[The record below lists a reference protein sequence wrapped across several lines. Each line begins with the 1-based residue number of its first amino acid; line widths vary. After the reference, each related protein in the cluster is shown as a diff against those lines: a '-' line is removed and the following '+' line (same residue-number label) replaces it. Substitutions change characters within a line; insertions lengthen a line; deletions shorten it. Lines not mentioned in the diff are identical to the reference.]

1 MSRCRAFCIFCVT
14 LPARH
19 AGCGLRAESLRTE
32 SGLSCDNATFT
43 TNEHNTMR
51 TPLYTTKWYDIP
63 WAALITFTSLPL
75 RRLYRPPLTS
85 YHRAIELWP
94 LVGWLTGV
102 AMGAVIYFGSAV
114 MPYPLALMLAFAA
127 RLAITGARHERGLLR
142 FAGSLKTA
150 AGQAK
155 GGTSL
160 AGVATLAAY
169 TAILLAA
176 LSQLP
181 PATAALTA
189 SVADPFAKM
198 VAGQLTMMMPHTDG
212 ENAAGGDPAYR
223 RPGIA
228 AGAGLAV
235 QGLLPFAAC
244 VCLTHRIPD
253 WQYAIF
259 APCIVMYALYLL
271 VLHRQRGYNADS
283 LGAAFLA
290 VELALYVAVCCSAT

>member
-51 TPLYTTKWYDIP
+51 TSLYTTKWYDIP

-75 RRLYRPPLTS
+75 SRIYRPPLTS
-85 YHRAIELWP
+85 YRRAIELWP
-94 LVGWLTGV
+94 LVGWLTGGV
-102 AMGAVIYFGSAV
+102 MAAVIYFGSAV
-114 MPYPLALMLAFAA
+114 MPYPLAILLALAA
-127 RLAITGARHERGLLR
+127 RMAITGARHERGLLR
-142 FAGSLKTA
+142 CAGSQKTA

-155 GGTSL
+155 GCTSL

-169 TAILLAA
+169 AAILLAA
-176 LSQLP
+176 LLQLP
-181 PATAALTA
+181 PATAALTVSA
-189 SVADPFAKM
+189 ADPFAKM
-198 VAGQLTMMMPHTDG
+198 VAGQLTMMMPHTEG
-212 ENAAGGDPAYR
+212 EDAAEGDPAYR

-228 AGAGLAV
+228 AGIGLAV
-235 QGLLPFAAC
+235 QGLLPIGAY
-244 VCLTHRIPD
+244 VCLAHIIPD
-253 WQYAIF
+253 WQYVIF

-271 VLHRQRGYNADS
+271 ILHRLRGYNADC
-283 LGAAFLA
+283 LGAAFLV
-290 VELALYVAVCCSAT
+290 VELALYVAACSTAM